1 MTALGPASAPSALMR
16 LEFHLHCTPTGGGGS
31 IAEAVLGVSFGSGR
45 ADGREMDACF
55 AVGMTRGEKLVREPD
70 PPVILIISPGGGDA
84 AGGGGMTMDE
94 SEDSRVASS
103 PDPAAKLISMPAAAI
118 FPGDEAE
125 VGDPD
130 CSFEPT
136 KQESQ
141 M

>member
-1 MTALGPASAPSALMR
+1 MR
-16 LEFHLHCTPTGGGGS
+16 LEFHLHCTPTGGGGN

-45 ADGREMDACF
+45 ADGREMDACIV
-55 AVGMTRGEKLVREPD
+55 VGMTGWEKLVREPD
-70 PPVILIISPGGGDA
+70 PQAILIISHGGGDS

-94 SEDSRVASS
+94 PEDSRVASS

-118 FPGDEAE
+118 FPGDDAGM
-125 VGDPD
+125 GDPS

-136 KQESQ
+136 KQDSQ